1 MLGPYNINFKPR
13 LRRSDAPLQAPFANG
28 FAIFSQTL
36 PSAARRLSKCYMS
49 FRNTLLCITV
59 LFFLPTSYA
68 DFAWFERTWIS
79 DGPQTIDANEELISG
94 WDSKQVEMFQSTFG
108 KMEWH
113 VKDGIV
119 SVLIANTK
127 MDLAYSY
134 RPSQDGGFELF
145 MEDGEAIP
153 LTKTSAGFCVTFKTP
168 ASSTGVVNECYRP
181 AKDI

>member
-1 MLGPYNINFKPR
+1 MAFNSFAHSSLTWTLRSKAAPR
-13 LRRSDAPLQAPFANG
+13 QLMR
-28 FAIFSQTL
+28 
-36 PSAARRLSKCYMS
+36 CYMS